1 MTTLLISDYSAFFKH
16 PILNLWY
23 FEAQKNIDWAIEV
36 PSILTQISNFQTT
49 VSNRVIHKGVCVWHS
64 SSQKVDGNLSSS
76 WKSLCSYGNV
86 PSALLDTIQDFLNEL
101 GIEPQIHLAEII
113 IFSVY
118 HVIIRPTKSMQR
130 ADKNWAHF

>member
-1 MTTLLISDYSAFFKH
+1 MITQPLKISNLKPMIFWGTEKDRVSHCGPFVLI
-16 PILNLWY
+16 
-23 FEAQKNIDWAIEV
+23 
-36 PSILTQISNFQTT
+36 QISNFQTT

-101 GIEPQIHLAEII
+101 GIEPHIHLVEII

-118 HVIIRPTKSMQR
+118 HVIIRPIKSLQR
-130 ADKNWAHF
+130 ADKIGQIFRK